1 MATAVRRALE
11 DYLALPYRISLARSE
26 PDGEWLAQVEEL
38 PGCVARGES
47 AERATRAVRT
57 TMRAWI
63 EEALADGREVPEP
76 RANGHS
82 GRLLLR
88 MPNTLHAELA
98 RRADHE
104 GVSLNQF
111 IVGAL
116 SGAVGW
122 MRDGAAVETADR
134 NGVEAPPVPA
144 TRVPTRAARL
154 ALAANLVVVALAGTV
169 AIVLLV
175 AAWQGGW

>member
-1 MATAVRRALE
+1 MATAVRRALD
-11 DYLALPYRISLARSE
+11 DYLALPYRISLSRSE
-26 PDGEWLAQVEEL
+26 PDGEWVAQVEEL
-38 PGCVARGES
+38 PGCVAKGES
-47 AERATRAVRT
+47 PERAARAVRT
-57 TMRAWI
+57 SMRAWL
-63 EEALADGREVPEP
+63 EEALVDGREIPEP

-122 MRDGAAVETADR
+122 MREGGTTDGAEREGVSSTAR
-134 NGVEAPPVPA
+134 RPVPPPA
-144 TRVPTRAARL
+144 RAARI
-154 ALAANLVVVALAGTV
+154 ALAVNLVVVALAGV
-169 AIVLLV
+169 AAIVLLV

>member
-11 DYLALPYRISLARSE
+11 DYLALPYRISLSRPE
-26 PDGEWLAQVEEL
+26 TDGEWVAQVEEL
-38 PGCVARGES
+38 TGCVGRGDS
-47 AERATRAVRT
+47 PERAARAVRAS
-57 TMRAWI
+57 MRSWI
-63 EEALADGREVPEP
+63 EEALEEGREIPEP

-122 MRDGAAVETADR
+122 MRDAADAEPVDRTAGPRTPAGAPR
-134 NGVEAPPVPA
+134 PPA
-144 TRVPTRAARL
+144 RAARI
-154 ALAANLVVVALAGTV
+154 ALAVNLVVVVLAGAA
-169 AIVLLV
+169 AIALLV